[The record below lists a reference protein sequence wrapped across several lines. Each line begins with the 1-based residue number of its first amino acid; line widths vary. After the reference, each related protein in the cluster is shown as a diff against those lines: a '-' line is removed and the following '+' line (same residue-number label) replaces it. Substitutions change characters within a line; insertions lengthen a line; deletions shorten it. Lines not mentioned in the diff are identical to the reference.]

1 MNVKVFNLA
10 LGVNKA
16 RFFLRNELCECECTL
31 NQSVCSLKQKWNRAE
46 CWCECKELDDWGS
59 CKNDFMQNHRTCDC
73 ELNKICK
80 VDEYLDIKN
89 CSCENRLFSK
99 LTLECEDEILN
110 AMETIIEDKNVSCEK
125 N

>member
-1 MNVKVFNLA
+1 
-10 LGVNKA
+10 
-16 RFFLRNELCECECTL
+16 
-31 NQSVCSLKQKWNRAE
+31 
-46 CWCECKELDDWGS
+46 
-59 CKNDFMQNHRTCDC
+59 MQNPRTCDC

-125 N
+125 NQLPYSYCFIGIYMLAITGFCFYQLLFSSCSRFDKKKTHCRINVK